1 MTQNYELYFI
11 VDPSLGDVGILN
23 QITAVENLLTIELLP
38 TSITKEIEGLKRLA
52 YPINGHKTGYYV
64 SIKMDIELANVRNIS
79 KIEKKFMI
87 VDGVMRYMILNT
99 TDDNKIMTKESLN
112 KSEIRNH
119 RLLNKG
125 RANKICLTS
134 FLGMKVIDF
143 KDIEFLTQFAS
154 PYHKIFDKSRTGTS
168 AKMQRKIDTAIK
180 RARHMGLMAF
190 TPQFN

>member
-1 MTQNYELYFI
+1 MIQNYELYFI
-11 VDPSLGDVGILN
+11 VNPALGDLGIAN
-23 QITAVENLLTIELLP
+23 QIKAVETLLTTELAP
-38 TSITKEIEGLKRLA
+38 VNMTTEVEGLKRLA
-52 YPINGHKTGYYV
+52 YPINGHKTGHFV
-64 SIKMDIELANVRNIS
+64 SIKMDLELATVRNIS

-87 VDGVMRYMILNT
+87 VDGVMRYMILNLT
-99 TDDNKIMTKESLN
+99 EDNKIMAKESLN

-143 KDIEFLTQFAS
+143 KDIEFLRQFAS
-154 PYHKIFDKSRTGTS
+154 PYHKIFDKSRTGSS

-190 TPQFN
+190 TPQMD